1 MAKQPKSIAIIFQD
15 LDGHYYVSPD
25 ALDYMDSSGAGY
37 RTKADALRAAA
48 ECGFTHAC
56 GSGTYWH
63 GTRRIPARYW
73 PRYY

>member
-1 MAKQPKSIAIIFQD
+1 MAQKTKTAYIFEEP
-15 LDGHYYVSPD
+15 DGRYHISPD
-25 ALDYMDSSGAGY
+25 ALEYLEASGPGY
-37 RTKADALRAAA
+37 RTKAAALRAAA

-63 GTRRIPARYW
+63 GVRRIP